1 MPIADDTRNGAHRR
15 GPDIGSDTMQR
26 IALISEHASPLGVI
40 GGVDAGGQNIY
51 VANVAKQLAE
61 RGLDVDV
68 YTRCDNAHLPEVVQI
83 GPRMRVIHVP
93 AGPPAAVPKE
103 RLLPYMGAFAD
114 YMIARMRREPD
125 PVDVMHANFFMSGEA
140 GLRVK
145 KRIGI
150 PLVMT
155 FHALGRVRRLH
166 QGAADGFPDE
176 RFAIEDTL
184 ARRCDR
190 LIAECPQ
197 DALDLT
203 THYRADASR
212 IDIVPCGFDAR
223 EFRPVPRADA
233 RARLGWPQDAF
244 IVLQL
249 GRLVPRKGIDNVID
263 ALARMPHEPRRPAR
277 LYIVG
282 GSQAAPDPSRDPELA
297 RLAARARAAG
307 VADRV
312 TFVGRRER
320 DTLHLYYSAADVFVT
335 TPWYEPFGITPV
347 EAMACAAAVIG
358 SDVGGIR
365 TTVDHGVTGYLVPP
379 RQPAAL
385 AARLVQL
392 RAQPG
397 LCEAL
402 GRAGYLRAHRFYT
415 WRGVAD
421 RLVAIY
427 RDVAHPRR
435 GGAAAGTGRRTPV
448 AATPGVLAHR
458 KENA

>member
-1 MPIADDTRNGAHRR
+1 M
-15 GPDIGSDTMQR
+15 
-26 IALISEHASPLGVI
+26 ISEHASPLGVI

-93 AGPPAAVPKE
+93 AGPPPDVPKE
-103 RLLPYMGAFAD
+103 RLRPYMGAFAD
-114 YMIARMRREPD
+114 YMIAGMRREPD
-125 PVDVMHANFFMSGEA
+125 PVDGMHANFFMSGEA

-145 KRIGI
+145 RRLGL
-150 PLVMT
+150 PLVPT

-166 QGAADGFPDE
+166 QGAADGFPDA
-176 RFAIEDTL
+176 RFKIEDTL
-184 ARRCDR
+184 ARRSDR

-203 THYRADASR
+203 THYRADAAR
-212 IDIVPCGFDAR
+212 IEIVPCGFDAQ

-233 RARLGWPQDAF
+233 RAQLGWQQDAF
-244 IVLQL
+244 VVLQL

-263 ALARMPHEPRRPAR
+263 ALARMPRDPQRPTH

-282 GSQAAPDPSRDPELA
+282 GSQATPDPARDPELA
-297 RLAARARAAG
+297 RLMAPAHDNG
-307 VADRV
+307 IADRV
-312 TFVGRRER
+312 TFVGRRDR
-320 DTLHLYYSAADVFVT
+320 AALHLYSSAADGVVT

-347 EAMACAAAVIG
+347 EAMACAAAVVG
-358 SDVGGIR
+358 SDAGGIR
-365 TTVDHGVTGYLVPP
+365 TTVDDGGTGYLVPP
-379 RQPAAL
+379 RDPAAL
-385 AARLVQL
+385 AARLLQL
-392 RAQPG
+392 RAQPD
-397 LCEAL
+397 LCAAL

-421 RLVAIY
+421 RLVDVY
-427 RDVAHPRR
+427 RDVAYPQR
-435 GGAAAGTGRRTPV
+435 AGTAATRRTPV
-448 AATPGVLAHR
+448 STTPGVPAHR
-458 KENA
+458 KGNA